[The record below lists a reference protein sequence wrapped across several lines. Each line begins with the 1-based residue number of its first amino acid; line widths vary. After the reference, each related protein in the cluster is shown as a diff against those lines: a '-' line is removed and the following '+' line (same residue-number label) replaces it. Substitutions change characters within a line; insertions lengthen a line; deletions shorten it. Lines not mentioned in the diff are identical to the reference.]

1 MNYAL
6 IGCGRIAV
14 NVLKRGF
21 AFITLIAVI
30 LSSLTACGQVKQ
42 SETGISAS
50 DDTDMW
56 TPSAPVTAMVLT
68 KEESSLYDTTVGVLL
83 TQDLWT
89 ERIHMT
95 PPIT

>member
-1 MNYAL
+1 MDNRFMR
-6 IGCGRIAV
+6 RI
-14 NVLKRGF
+14 F
-21 AFITLIAVI
+21 SIITLIAVI

-68 KEESSLYDTTVGVLL
+68 KEESSLRHDSWRSFNAGSVDGAGY
-83 TQDLWT
+83 
-89 ERIHMT
+89 I
-95 PPIT
+95 